1 MEAPANASPVD
12 RCKSHP
18 LMIPEILTLVG
29 SYLPLFDRRFE
40 TGPYRF
46 VDIWDPKPLLRAG
59 AVCTTWHDI
68 LTPVLWRT
76 YDHAIM
82 DKKVPT
88 EVLARYIKFV
98 RHLSL
103 LDKKH
108 KKNTDLWDVL
118 IKHNH
123 INHLEI
129 HDAVFPVKRLI
140 GPNTHNLAGLKLSGN
155 CTRMHSFLLIFVE
168 RQVHLKSLELTRFK
182 FTASDWKR
190 IVTNKPHLR
199 KLIISQQCEFLD
211 YKSEEDENES
221 ENKDDNKEVKV
232 ETKARKPEESTVMEM
247 DATPATAGTTVVNNA
262 TGSSITTN
270 NDGSKKRKS
279 DDGAGNGRRNKRRR
293 RLELVN
299 VKLPDAKDIGILPI
313 THLVLL
319 DNLLF
324 LPFQKAI
331 IEACPY
337 LEQLEICYS
346 QKADG
351 GKVATLVRENCHT
364 LRRLSL
370 HSTRQP
376 WSLAMLEGAPQSVK
390 DLVLHTEQLD
400 LQMTAAIKDRKDSL
414 TRLELDFGEGTK
426 GKRRLA
432 CILSILRECTEL
444 WEFKYHN
451 HAEDKVFKKMMFKNT
466 WNLPNLRKLHLQGIS
481 PRVKYGGVPQ
491 VPCPEGWRQQ
501 YGGRKGKCCSARSF
515 EEACRQNESMK
526 SPLFDVALLEHVKDL
541 LNLSEVVITEAIYRK
556 LLD

>member
-1 MEAPANASPVD
+1 MEAPADANPID
-12 RCKSHP
+12 KNKGHP

-29 SYLPLFDRRFE
+29 SYLPLFERRFE
-40 TGPYRF
+40 AGRYRF

-59 AVCTTWHDI
+59 AVCTTWHNI

-82 DKKVPT
+82 DRVPM

-98 RHLSL
+98 RLLSL

-108 KKNTDLWDVL
+108 KKHAALWDVL

-123 INHLEI
+123 INRLEI

-140 GPNTHNLAGLKLSGN
+140 GSKTHTLAGLTLSGN
-155 CTRMHSFLLIFVE
+155 CTRMHPFLLIFVE

-211 YKSEEDENES
+211 HKSEEHENECES
-221 ENKDDNKEVKV
+221 KDKNKEVKV
-232 ETKARKPEESTVMEM
+232 ETEDRKPEESTAMEV
-247 DATPATAGTTVVNNA
+247 DATPATAGMTTVNNA
-262 TGSSITTN
+262 TGSSTTAN
-270 NDGSKKRKS
+270 NDESKKRKS
-279 DDGAGNGRRNKRRR
+279 DDDGAGNGGRNKRRR
-293 RLELVN
+293 RSALVN
-299 VKLPDAKDIGILPI
+299 VKLPDAKNIGILPI
-313 THLVLL
+313 THLVLR
-319 DNLLF
+319 DNRLL

-331 IEACPY
+331 LEACPH

-351 GKVATLVRENCHT
+351 GKVATLVRENCHK

-370 HSTRQP
+370 RSTRQP
-376 WSLAMLEGAPQSVK
+376 WSLAMIEGAPQSVK
-390 DLVLHTEQLD
+390 DLVLHTGQLD
-400 LQMTAAIKDRKDSL
+400 LQMAAAIKDRKDSL
-414 TRLELDFGEGTK
+414 TRLELDFGQGTK

-444 WEFKYHN
+444 REFKYHN
-451 HAEDKVFKKMMFKNT
+451 HADDKVFKEMMFKNT
-466 WNLPNLRKLHLQGIS
+466 WNLPNLRKLHLHGVS
-481 PRVKYGGVPQ
+481 PRAKYGGIPQ
-491 VPCPEGWRQQ
+491 VPSPEGWRQQ
-501 YGGRKGKCCSARSF
+501 YGGRKGHCCSARSF
-515 EEACRQNESMK
+515 EEVRKQGETLK
-526 SPLFDVALLEHVKDL
+526 SPLFDVALLEHVNDL